1 MFYLLIIT
9 QVLVYCLTLYFFV
22 KKEKT
27 GKHKKTFNF
36 LLACLAVLTVTLLF
50 ITESGSNSN
59 YSQNPNFI

>member
-27 GKHKKTFNF
+27 GKHKSTFKF
-36 LLACLAVLTVTLLF
+36 LLVCLAILTVTLLL
-50 ITESGSNSN
+50 ITESGSNYNSN
-59 YSQNPNFI
+59 SNLI